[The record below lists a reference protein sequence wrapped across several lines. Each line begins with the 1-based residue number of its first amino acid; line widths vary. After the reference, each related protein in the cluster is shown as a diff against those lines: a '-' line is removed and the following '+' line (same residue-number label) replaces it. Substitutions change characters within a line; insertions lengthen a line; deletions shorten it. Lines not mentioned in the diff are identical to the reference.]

1 MSDNTSPRGGGKAK
15 AKKKR
20 GLKFLFLLLLLLA
33 GGGIWASLEYM
44 RSGEVLIPM
53 PEEASKFINDNL
65 VPGGR
70 LGPVRFGGYAAGTA
84 QPAPVVVQN
93 VKPDSTALPPVSV
106 IPLEPAPLPD
116 LPPDIPPE
124 MQFPSPEETEADSGA
139 ADVEDSGEVEL
150 ADSGSS
156 AVSQPSVEAEPAQPD
171 PAAAPQ
177 AAPQP
182 EASPVPPRAATPR
195 AAPPARPPQ
204 PVAGGKVTP
213 PDTGWRDEVA
223 TPYEEIRE
231 TAPAPGDSAY
241 PEEPAP
247 RRRPSWRDVAV
258 FETPEPEARAMGPD
272 AGSSLVVAFDSS
284 AEKRA
289 TALMPVNL
297 SSEQRPS
304 AGAGQRSKVYSGV
317 DSVVSLD
324 FVGDLATYLAA
335 SYWPAGTHPAA
346 QGKDISTASL
356 TTLNQ
361 RYGLGLR
368 GFSAGSD
375 AARDYSRE
383 RELILDYVFMPSM
396 IQALTN
402 LYLDRFVDAL
412 AAMET
417 VPDARGGAR
426 RLGKAQRAGMLEYY
440 SAEARALS
448 EAINAYASAPN
459 AAALTNAYIRL
470 EQEAQRANYIYL
482 EAKQALEIAAEA
494 GDPAAVR
501 EAGRD
506 VARLEAAYRRSMER
520 QRNAEAAVR
529 AVMTKGTS
537 GRLGGGDLV
546 YLASWLNRRVAADDT
561 LRAAVAVTRFA
572 AEVMAERAGVLRAE

>member
-1 MSDNTSPRGGGKAK
+1 
-15 AKKKR
+15 
-20 GLKFLFLLLLLLA
+20 
-33 GGGIWASLEYM
+33 
-44 RSGEVLIPM
+44 
-53 PEEASKFINDNL
+53 
-65 VPGGR
+65 
-70 LGPVRFGGYAAGTA
+70 
-84 QPAPVVVQN
+84 
-93 VKPDSTALPPVSV
+93 
-106 IPLEPAPLPD
+106 

-124 MQFPSPEETEADSGA
+124 IQLPSPEETEADSSA
-139 ADVEDSGEVEL
+139 VDLADSGLADAGAVDL

-156 AVSQPSVEAEPAQPD
+156 AASRPEAEAEPAQPD

-182 EASPVPPRAATPR
+182 DSSPVPPR

-231 TAPAPGDSAY
+231 TAPAPGDSDY

-247 RRRPSWRDVAV
+247 RRQPSWRDVAV

-297 SSEQRPS
+297 SAGQPSS
-304 AGAGQRSKVYSGV
+304 AGAGPRSKVYSGA

-361 RYGLGLR
+361 RYGISLR
-368 GFSAGSD
+368 GFNAGSD

-383 RELILDYVFMPSM
+383 RELILNYVFMPSM
-396 IQALTN
+396 LQALTN

-417 VPDARGGAR
+417 VPDARGSAR
-426 RLGKAQRAGMLEYY
+426 RITKAQRAGMLEYY

-459 AAALTNAYIRL
+459 AAALTNAYIRS

-494 GDPAAVR
+494 GDPSGVR
-501 EAGRD
+501 EAGLD

-561 LRAAVAVTRFA
+561 LRAAVASTRFA
-572 AEVMAERAGVLRAE
+572 AEIMAERAGVLRAE